1 MIIKP
6 KVRGFICTTAHPE
19 GCSANV
25 QAQIQYVNS
34 QSPLSDGPKRVLI
47 IGASTGY
54 GLATRIAAAFGAKA
68 ETIGVFFERQA
79 AGKRT
84 ATAGW
89 YNTVAFEK
97 AAHDAGLYAK
107 SINGDAFSDDKKQ
120 QTIDLI
126 KKDWDGNVDMVVY
139 SLASPRRIHPKTAA
153 VYNSV
158 LKPIG
163 ESVTSKTVDVLSGK
177 ISEITIET
185 ASDDDVNNTINV
197 MGGEDWQ
204 MWMDAL
210 LDNKLLAEGVTTI
223 AYSYLGPEL
232 THSIYLNGTI
242 GAAKKDLQKTADKL
256 EHQLQSIGGHAYISV
271 NKALVTQASAAIP
284 IVPLY
289 ASILYKIMKENGSH
303 EGAIEQ
309 AWRLFA
315 DKLAGGI
322 IDIDEDRLIRL
333 DDFELKPEVQ
343 QAVLSAWQQI
353 DSNNIYQLSDL
364 ENYRREFYRLFGFEV
379 DGVNYSD
386 EVEAEVALPSG

>member
-139 SLASPRRIHPKTAA
+139 SLDRK
-153 VYNSV
+153 SV
-158 LKPIG
+158 
-163 ESVTSKTVDVLSGK
+163 V
-177 ISEITIET
+177 
-185 ASDDDVNNTINV
+185 
-197 MGGEDWQ
+197 
-204 MWMDAL
+204 
-210 LDNKLLAEGVTTI
+210 
-223 AYSYLGPEL
+223 
-232 THSIYLNGTI
+232 
-242 GAAKKDLQKTADKL
+242 
-256 EHQLQSIGGHAYISV
+256 
-271 NKALVTQASAAIP
+271 
-284 IVPLY
+284 
-289 ASILYKIMKENGSH
+289 
-303 EGAIEQ
+303 
-309 AWRLFA
+309 
-315 DKLAGGI
+315 
-322 IDIDEDRLIRL
+322 
-333 DDFELKPEVQ
+333 
-343 QAVLSAWQQI
+343 
-353 DSNNIYQLSDL
+353 
-364 ENYRREFYRLFGFEV
+364 
-379 DGVNYSD
+379 
-386 EVEAEVALPSG
+386 